1 MNSMFAANKV
11 SEDSVVITHDAREF
25 HRVAGLAVEEWT
37 L

>member
-11 SEDSVVITHDAREF
+11 AEDSVVITHDAREF
-25 HRVAGLAVEEWT
+25 HRVPGPTVEEWT